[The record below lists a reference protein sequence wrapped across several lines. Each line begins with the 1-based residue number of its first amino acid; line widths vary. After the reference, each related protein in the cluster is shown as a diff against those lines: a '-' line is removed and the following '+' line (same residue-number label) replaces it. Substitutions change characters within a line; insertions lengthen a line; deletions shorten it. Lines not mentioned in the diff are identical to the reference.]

1 MGALTKEVLRR
12 IEEGTLQ
19 TWQQIH
25 DFAVEHYSGGTAPW
39 KAQSSAKTFVTY
51 FKELGYTV

>member
-1 MGALTKEVLRR
+1 MGALTKKVLRG
-12 IEEGTLQ
+12 IEDGSLQ

-25 DFAVEHYSGGTAPW
+25 DFAVKYYSGGIAPW
-39 KAQSSAKTFVTY
+39 QAQSSAKTFVTY